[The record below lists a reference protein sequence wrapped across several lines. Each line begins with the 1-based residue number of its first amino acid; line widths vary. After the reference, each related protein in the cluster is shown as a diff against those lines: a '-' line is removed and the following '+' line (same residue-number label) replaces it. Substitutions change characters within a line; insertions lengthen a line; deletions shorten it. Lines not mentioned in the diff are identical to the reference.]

1 MRCVVRLALLIALAG
16 IATPRARAA
25 ESWYVE
31 FEEGQAAAQAQG
43 KDLLIDF
50 GGSDWCVA
58 CKWLKER
65 VFSKPEFIKP
75 ASREFVLVD
84 IDLVLQS
91 PIPADRKER
100 YEALQERYGIASL
113 PTVVLATADGRPY
126 ARTTYREAF
135 QTPETYW
142 HYLSPMHERGRRL
155 RAALDRSKALEGR
168 ARAESLADGLSE
180 VDPRFIDRFYA
191 DKVAELKAADP
202 SDATGYLAF
211 LDGRRALDAFQSP
224 LDVHKAAIDPAA
236 VDALIARSKLRGE
249 LLQEALILRAA
260 GEVLAGED
268 RRALGTFQAVLN
280 AQASRTRFD
289 RGDYVPLD
297 AASIATVRRRIA
309 EGEADPGDGVALYYA
324 LHRIFIFDLP
334 NAYEWSCPSTFGSAF
349 RPDIRVIEIIGDRYG
364 RALIRSTEKLKGEAR
379 AKALAKGLE
388 GTFFAPRGAIREI
401 LQMISGLV
409 GKPAAKRS
417 CPGSSTPGGSTD
429 VV

>member
-1 MRCVVRLALLIALAG
+1 MRFPVRLVLLVALAG
-16 IATPRARAA
+16 PAALPVRAG

-31 FEEGQAAAQAQG
+31 FEEGQAAAKAQG

-50 GGSDWCVA
+50 GGSDWCKG

-65 VFSKPEFIKP
+65 ILSKPEFIKR

-84 IDLVLQS
+84 IDLVLRG
-91 PIPADRKER
+91 PIPADRKQR

-142 HYLSPMHERGRRL
+142 NYLAPMHERGRRL
-155 RAALDRSKALEGR
+155 RAVLDRAKAFEGR
-168 ARAESLADGLSE
+168 ARADGLSE

-211 LDGRRALDAFQSP
+211 LEGRRALDVFQAP
-224 LDVHKAAIDPAA
+224 LDVHKGAIDPAA
-236 VDALIARSKLRGE
+236 VDSLIARAKLHGE
-249 LLQEALILRAA
+249 WLQEALMLRAA
-260 GEVLAGED
+260 GEVLANED
-268 RRALGTFQAVLN
+268 RRALDTFQAVLD
-280 AQASRTRFD
+280 AQVSRTRFD
-289 RGDYVPLD
+289 RGDYIPLD
-297 AASIATVRRRIA
+297 KASMATVRQRIA
-309 EGEADPGDGVALYYA
+309 EGKADPGNGVALYYA
-324 LHRIFIFDLP
+324 LHRIFIFDMP
-334 NAYEWSCPSTFGSAF
+334 NAYEWSCSSTFASAF

-364 RALIRSTEKLKGEAR
+364 RALIRSTEGLKGEAR

-388 GTFFAPRGAIREI
+388 GTFFPGRGPIREI
-401 LQMISGLV
+401 LDMISGLV
-409 GKPAAKRS
+409 GKPAAKALL
-417 CPGSSTPGGSTD
+417 PGEFYPKWID
-429 VV
+429 